1 MGKYDLDSV
10 YDEKA
15 TYTLYDLADEVTEE
29 LNEKRYS
36 KKKTEKTDNIL
47 NITEIEAGDKEVVGY
62 NGRVI

>member
-10 YDEKA
+10 YDKKA

-36 KKKTEKTDNIL
+36 KKKTEKTDN
-47 NITEIEAGDKEVVGY
+47 AARPDKRIFVSGT
-62 NGRVI
+62 G